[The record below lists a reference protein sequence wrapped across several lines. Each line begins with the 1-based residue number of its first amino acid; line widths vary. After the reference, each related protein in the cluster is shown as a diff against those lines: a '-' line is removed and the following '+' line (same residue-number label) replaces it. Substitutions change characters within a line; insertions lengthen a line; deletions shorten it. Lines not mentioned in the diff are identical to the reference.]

1 MYNFICMLNQ
11 VWYVKLHGKYTTHTM
26 GYMQSFEPHFVYM
39 CTGMYTEGIYN
50 YVLIT
55 SCVQTI
61 AECYLVNAPY
71 VRIFHSIISTNAS
84 ILFATSQPL
93 KYSSII

>member
-1 MYNFICMLNQ
+1 
-11 VWYVKLHGKYTTHTM
+11 M

-55 SCVQTI
+55 SCVETI

-71 VRIFHSIISTNAS
+71 VRTFHNIIATNAS

-93 KYSSII
+93 KYSGITFLVLGG

>member
-1 MYNFICMLNQ
+1 MYIHSINYMYIRMLNH
-11 VWYVKLHGKYTTHTM
+11 VWYVKLHGKYTTHTT

-71 VRIFHSIISTNAS
+71 VRIFT
-84 ILFATSQPL
+84 ILLPQMLPFCSQPL
-93 KYSSII
+93 SP

>member
-1 MYNFICMLNQ
+1 MFNH
-11 VWYVKLHGKYTTHTM
+11 VRYVKLHFKYTHP
-26 GYMQSFEPHFVYM
+26 YMQSFEPHFVYM
-39 CTGMYTEGIYN
+39 CKCMYTEGIYN

-71 VRIFHSIISTNAS
+71 VRTFHNFISTNAS
-84 ILFATSQPL
+84 ILFATSQAL
-93 KYSSII
+93 EYSSII